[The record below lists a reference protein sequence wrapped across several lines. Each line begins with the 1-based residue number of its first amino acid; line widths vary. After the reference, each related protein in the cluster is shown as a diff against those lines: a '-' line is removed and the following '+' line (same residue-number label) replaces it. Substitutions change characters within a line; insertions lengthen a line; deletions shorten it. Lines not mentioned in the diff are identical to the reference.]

1 MTTPQARAL
10 RAHNERSKQE
20 TRRAVFQAVKV
31 LAKDK
36 LFADIT
42 ASEIIRTA
50 KISRSSFYR
59 HFPTKDSVVE
69 QFIHRVFDEIGTT
82 PSARDSL
89 RSYWAAVLD
98 KTWQYR
104 EELTLAISA
113 GAHYRILEELNKNLA
128 EFDDTIAGV
137 TWNGLL
143 FNIIM
148 CWADNDFSMP
158 KEELL
163 DRAVE
168 VTHSLPEPPNLV
180 STTIRPPR

>member
-89 RSYWAAVLD
+89 RSYWTAVLD
-98 KTWQYR
+98 KTWPVSYTH
-104 EELTLAISA
+104 LTLPTKA
-113 GAHYRILEELNKNLA
+113 
-128 EFDDTIAGV
+128 
-137 TWNGLL
+137 
-143 FNIIM
+143 
-148 CWADNDFSMP
+148 
-158 KEELL
+158 
-163 DRAVE
+163 
-168 VTHSLPEPPNLV
+168 
-180 STTIRPPR
+180 